1 MRAAS
6 NWRWILGYIAFFPL
20 FGAPWIY
27 VDLHFLLKVP
37 DASILAPL
45 AVFSTLHL
53 ASAPFIFWGHL
64 RALRNDADRRMLMIS
79 ACGYAFCGAMLL
91 IYYAGHFGEI
101 SRETEHG
108 AIIGLPCIA
117 LVWCI
122 SNYYKSR
129 RAVKQREKLEQ
140 DSL

>member
-20 FGAPWIY
+20 VGAPWIY
-27 VDLHFLLKVP
+27 VGLHFLLKVP
-37 DASILAPL
+37 NASILAPL

-53 ASAPFIFWGHL
+53 ASAPLIFWGHL
-64 RALRNDADRRMLMIS
+64 RALRNDADRRMLTIS
-79 ACGYAFCGAMLL
+79 ACSYAFCGAMLL

-108 AIIGLPCIA
+108 ATISLPCIA
-117 LVWCI
+117 LVWSI
-122 SNYYKSR
+122 SNYVKSK
-129 RAVKQREKLEQ
+129 RAMKQRDRLEQ
-140 DSL
+140 HSL